1 MLVECCSP
9 VQYEDFR
16 VFAPLGEFSNLMSA
30 IIYLVENKK
39 KFFNGNNVRLKS
51 GMSVTDVGE
60 YLSIWIEDT
69 KEYGDVY
76 GRFVNKLLSSND
88 YQWGS
93 LRALFELLLKFADRS
108 TLADLENIQNWGLII
123 NKENGNV
130 NPVVVDMGFDRKI
143 FRRFY

>member
-1 MLVECCSP
+1 
-9 VQYEDFR
+9 
-16 VFAPLGEFSNLMSA
+16 MSA